1 MKFRYLL
8 IVFLLNFFL
17 TNFLFTNKSFS
28 QVCPNSS
35 PTQNCTGNINITT
48 SNQTITNNYTVTGTI
63 YHQTAGVSNTIIAN
77 NGTISSSTW
86 AFFLYGSSLS
96 SITNSG
102 TISNTST
109 SNISFAAI
117 QLSNSSATTPTI
129 TVNSLTNNSGGTI
142 SGNYAILNN
151 QAGTITT
158 ITNSGTITGLFS
170 AIDNEKNSI
179 SATIGTI
186 TNNSG
191 GIISSTNHAGTPG
204 ARSDAI
210 YNEGTI
216 TTITN
221 SGTIQGNV
229 NSGTVAGSAGIF
241 NTGGTIGTITNNS
254 SGTIT
259 SSEAGINN
267 NGGTITTITNE
278 GTISGTS
285 QYGIYN
291 PLNSTITTLTNS
303 GTIQGNIVSGTWYGI
318 DNAGTISTL
327 TNTGTIRG
335 SGKGINNTG
344 TITTLNNSATSLTYT
359 GKLPRIY
366 NIILGS
372 DASTFGRLSVTSPI
386 NYDGGT
392 GKTTFGINSGTVK
405 SNKYAGVITGVG
417 TDDLSATTGTYGGY
431 DWSLSLQSGSSTT
444 WDLLFASY
452 VEGPSSADTNVSLSA
467 LASHLK
473 GAINYQNSSLNQSL
487 NYDCSYF
494 GKNNFCMS
502 GGVRNT
508 NTRDNDSQSAVVVA
522 AAKIND
528 QLRVGG
534 YIDEVVND
542 NSNSNMKLSSNIPIL
557 GVFAKYNEHGDF
569 GLKASLSA
577 GYVDQ
582 DVKSTR
588 TVSGTSEPGSGTS
601 SLDTTGIQAEIKYGI
616 SHSSFLTVSPYVGFR
631 NTQTTRDRYTEQ
643 TSSSVTT
650 PLTYNKIK
658 QKEETAFTGIELK
671 SHFYTTDS
679 FATLNLGYE
688 HTTKFSIDNLS
699 TTGVS
704 GTSDINLGSS
714 VDKNRPILTASFN
727 KDLNQAGRLS
737 LNFDHRQQAYS
748 STHSTNVSVQ
758 YMAGF

>member
-8 IVFLLNFFL
+8 IVFLFNFFL
-17 TNFLFTNKSFS
+17 TNFVFTKKSLAA
-28 QVCPNSS
+28 CTANAS
-35 PTQNCTGNINITT
+35 PTGDCTGNINITS
-48 SNQTITNNYTVTGTI
+48 SNLTITNNYTVTGYI
-63 YHQTAGVSNTIIAN
+63 DHETAGVSNTIIAN

-210 YNEGTI
+210 FNEGTI

-259 SSEAGINN
+259 SSQIGINN
-267 NGGTITTITNE
+267 NSGTITTITNE
-278 GTISGTS
+278 GTISGTG

-318 DNAGTISTL
+318 DNAGRISTL
-327 TNTGTIRG
+327 TNTGTISG
-335 SGKGINNTG
+335 SGKAINNTG
-344 TITTLNNSATSLTYT
+344 TITTLNNSAASLMYN
-359 GKLPRIY
+359 GRLPQTY
-366 NIILGS
+366 NIILGNN
-372 DASTFGRLSVTSPI
+372 ASTFGTLSATNVST
-386 NYDGGT
+386 YDGAAGH
-392 GKTTFGINSGTVK
+392 KTTFGISSGTVK
-405 SNKYAGVITGVG
+405 ANKYAGVISGVSNSYL
-417 TDDLSATTGTYGGY
+417 DAQTGTYGGY
-431 DWSLSLQSGSSTT
+431 SWSLSLQDGSTTT
-444 WDLLFASY
+444 WDLLFPSY
-452 VEGPSSADTNVSLSA
+452 ISPSDTDISLSA

-508 NTRDNDSQSAVVVA
+508 NTRDNDSQSAVLVA

-528 QLRVGG
+528 RLRVGG
-534 YIDEVVND
+534 YIDEVVSD
-542 NSNSNMKLSSNIPIL
+542 NFNSNMKLSSNIPIL

-616 SHSSFLTVSPYVGFR
+616 SHSSFLTVSPYVGYR
-631 NTQTTRDRYTEQ
+631 NTLTTRDRYTEQ

-658 QKEETAFTGIELK
+658 QKEETAFAGIELK

-688 HTTKFSIDNLS
+688 HTTKFSVDNLS
-699 TTGVS
+699 TAGVS

-727 KDLNQAGRLS
+727 KDLNEAGRLS
-737 LNFDHRQQAYS
+737 LNFDRRQQAYS
-748 STHSTNVSVQ
+748 PTHSTNVAVQ
-758 YMAGF
+758 YMVGF